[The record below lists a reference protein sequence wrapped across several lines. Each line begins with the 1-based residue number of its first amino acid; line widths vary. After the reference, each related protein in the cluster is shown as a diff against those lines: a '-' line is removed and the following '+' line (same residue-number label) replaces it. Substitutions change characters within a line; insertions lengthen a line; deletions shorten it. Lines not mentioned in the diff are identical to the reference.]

1 MEILISRRKM
11 LKATAGV
18 LALGSVVPAILSSCK
33 KTQTQSLETNNKEE
47 QGLKACVPAKELNQ
61 EQEAIR
67 KNLRYVDETPVSSR
81 TCDNCRL
88 YTMPQGQDVCGGCQI
103 VPGPIHPKGY
113 CISWLAR
120 M

>member
-11 LKATAGV
+11 LKASAGV

-33 KTQTQSLETNNKEE
+33 KNQMSVPTNNKEE
-47 QGLKACVPAKELNQ
+47 QEFKACSSQQELSEDQ
-61 EQEAIR
+61 QAIR
-67 KNLRYVDETPVSSR
+67 KNLRYVDDTPVSGR

-88 YTMPQGQDVCGGCQI
+88 YTLPKDSDNCGGCQI